1 MTKAI
6 KMARVSAKGGFNLFW
21 GLTISTIISA
31 IGVIIIA
38 RLLSPP
44 EYGLVAIAM
53 MTPGLVTLFRDRGV
67 NSAILIRFLKC

>member
-1 MTKAI
+1 VTKAI

-21 GLTISTIISA
+21 GLTTSTIISA

-44 EYGLVAIAM
+44 EYGIVAIAM
-53 MTPGLVTLFRDRGV
+53 MAPNLITILRDW
-67 NSAILIRFLKC
+67 SLILHPM